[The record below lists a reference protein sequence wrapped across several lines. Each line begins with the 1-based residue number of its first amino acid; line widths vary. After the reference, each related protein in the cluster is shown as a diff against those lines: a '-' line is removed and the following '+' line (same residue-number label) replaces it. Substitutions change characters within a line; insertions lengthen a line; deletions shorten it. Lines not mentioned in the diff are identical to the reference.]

1 MNPSPA
7 QSGEVSFQG
16 EIDGQN
22 LDGRRSPRSNPVYG
36 GDSLAPGGVQT
47 APRPNEESF
56 IIDLWQSINQIL
68 ASLGHK
74 PNTNPK
80 EGFDLVAACTDA
92 WRMAS
97 SKWNKKQEDRI
108 VGLELQLSTA
118 NNLWKELQCSLGKLQ
133 EEFLKLN
140 KKVLQY
146 EIDIPK
152 LQKKVGS
159 YVSLA
164 NSLMVEVERKMEEF
178 QEW

>member
-1 MNPSPA
+1 M
-7 QSGEVSFQG
+7 
-16 EIDGQN
+16 
-22 LDGRRSPRSNPVYG
+22 
-36 GDSLAPGGVQT
+36 
-47 APRPNEESF
+47 
-56 IIDLWQSINQIL
+56 
-68 ASLGHK
+68 
-74 PNTNPK
+74 
-80 EGFDLVAACTDA
+80 
-92 WRMAS
+92 
-97 SKWNKKQEDRI
+97 
-108 VGLELQLSTA
+108 QLSTA

-146 EIDIPK
+146 EIDISK